1 MSKTRK
7 LVVNLGSSKGG
18 LSTVGYTI
26 YNEAGGTHKARSTSG
41 VTELGTST
49 GIYKATVTLDDAFDG
64 FIVWDSGDATIR
76 YAVEPTLGQLNSI
89 QDETDHIRIIWNSM
103 RNQGEALTTLLE
115 LVRKKGNKSEELKS
129 ILQGIDKLSL
139 KEYPK
144 LKEIKDVLKVV
155 LPEIKLPAPVVN
167 IPETKIP
174 DYSAILAKM
183 NNLLTSTLAE
193 INKIPKQQ
201 KDYTA
206 DLLSITDKVEG
217 VLSGVSEKLD
227 GILSNLDRKISVT
240 AKSDELKGTTGNLR
254 YEISILKKAIEAAQ
268 AKLEAVDTNISN
280 TMKPAKFL
288 QDIYAILQQS
298 QDLKKLAEEYQK
310 KTEGLQYMGLR

>member
-1 MSKTRK
+1 
-7 LVVNLGSSKGG
+7 
-18 LSTVGYTI
+18 
-26 YNEAGGTHKARSTSG
+26 
-41 VTELGTST
+41 
-49 GIYKATVTLDDAFDG
+49 
-64 FIVWDSGDATIR
+64 
-76 YAVEPTLGQLNSI
+76 
-89 QDETDHIRIIWNSM
+89 M

-115 LVRKKGNKSEELKS
+115 LARKKGNKSEELKS
-129 ILQGIDKLSL
+129 VLQGIDKLSL

-217 VLSGVSEKLD
+217 VLSGVSDKLD